1 MTPPQTRRRS
11 AKMQR
16 YIRTI
21 RVRAEAEKNTNSAA
35 AESQDNCYLPPDVT
49 SGGIFVEFKW
59 KVVLDCGEMQTKFVH
74 STLEI

>member
-1 MTPPQTRRRS
+1 
-11 AKMQR
+11 MQR

-35 AESQDNCYLPPDVT
+35 AESQDNRTEGAKAP
-49 SGGIFVEFKW
+49 SFVRFFQSAKRNACDFFL
-59 KVVLDCGEMQTKFVH
+59 VCGEMQIKFVH